1 MIMNS
6 ITNFSIKSA
15 FANARRIRFVLI
27 SAATLFVASS
37 LLSSCGGNLKGN
49 AGNGDNG
56 NNATEQQAAE
66 PVKSENGNTKED
78 VIAELERISY
88 TIQPKYNTKE
98 IKTYVNKDGFMDVKW
113 IFNSGDFNL
122 FPFALEISKYVYYDG
137 KQITYTPRFTTEYL
151 YSFILNEVVF
161 ILTKKSLQGD
171 PMVRK
176 HNQDID
182 ISQYLYYL
190 VFRNE
195 DANDFV
201 KERVKMHYDVAFDQ
215 MLNELQYVQEIANN
229 SASKFTY
236 IYESSIYNDKF
247 KIEFSFDDNG
257 YLVAY
262 SQRGL

>member
-1 MIMNS
+1 MKYLS
-6 ITNFSIKSA
+6 NFSIMSA
-15 FANARRIRFVLI
+15 MANVKRVCFVLFG
-27 SAATLFVASS
+27 AAMLYVAPS
-37 LLSSCGGNLKGN
+37 LLCSCSGSSKGN

-66 PVKSENGNTKED
+66 ADNNQNGNTKED
-78 VIAELERISY
+78 VIAELQRISY

-122 FPFALEISKYVYYDG
+122 FPFALEISRYVYYEG
-137 KQITYTPRFTTEYL
+137 KQITYNPKFTTEYL
-151 YSFILNEVVF
+151 YSFVLNEVVF

-171 PMVRK
+171 PMVRNR
-176 HNQDID
+176 NQEID

-215 MLNELQYVQEIANN
+215 MPNELQYVQEVANN

-257 YLVAY
+257 YLVVY
-262 SQRGL
+262 SSIWL

>member
-1 MIMNS
+1 MKYLS
-6 ITNFSIKSA
+6 NFSIMSA
-15 FANARRIRFVLI
+15 MANVKRVCFVLFG
-27 SAATLFVASS
+27 AAMLYVTPS
-37 LLSSCGGNLKGN
+37 LLCSCSGSSKGN

-66 PVKSENGNTKED
+66 ADNNQNGNTKED
-78 VIAELERISY
+78 VIAELQRISY

-122 FPFALEISKYVYYDG
+122 FPFALEISRYVYYEG
-137 KQITYTPRFTTEYL
+137 KQITYNPKFTTEYL
-151 YSFILNEVVF
+151 YSFVLNEVVF

-171 PMVRK
+171 PMVRNR
-176 HNQDID
+176 NQEID

-215 MLNELQYVQEIANN
+215 MPNELQYVQEVANN

-257 YLVAY
+257 YLVVYY
-262 SQRGL
+262 SIWL

>member
-1 MIMNS
+1 MKYIPNL
-6 ITNFSIKSA
+6 SIKSA
-15 FANARRIRFVLI
+15 LANVRRVSFVLFGVTMLYV
-27 SAATLFVASS
+27 SPS
-37 LLSSCGGNLKGN
+37 LLCSCGGNSKGN

-66 PVKSENGNTKED
+66 AENSQNGNTKEA
-78 VIAELERISY
+78 VIAEQERISY

-122 FPFALEISKYVYYDG
+122 FPFTLEISRYVYYEG
-137 KQITYTPRFTTEYL
+137 KQITYNPRFTTKYL
-151 YSFILNEVVF
+151 YSFILNEVIF

-171 PMVRK
+171 PMVSKR
-176 HNQDID
+176 NQEID

-215 MLNELQYVQEIANN
+215 MLNELQYVQEVANN
-229 SASKFTY
+229 SASKYTY
-236 IYESSIYNDKF
+236 IYESSIYSDKF
-247 KIEFSFDDNG
+247 KIEFYFDDNG
-257 YLVAY
+257 ELVVY
-262 SQRGL
+262 SQRWT

>member
-1 MIMNS
+1 MKYLS
-6 ITNFSIKSA
+6 NFSIMSA
-15 FANARRIRFVLI
+15 MANVKRVCFVLFG
-27 SAATLFVASS
+27 AAMLYVTPS
-37 LLSSCGGNLKGN
+37 LLCSCSGSSKGN

-66 PVKSENGNTKED
+66 ADNNQNGNTKED
-78 VIAELERISY
+78 VIAELQRISY

-122 FPFALEISKYVYYDG
+122 FPFALEISRYVYYEG
-137 KQITYTPRFTTEYL
+137 KQITYNPKFTTEYL
-151 YSFILNEVVF
+151 YSFVLNEVVS

-171 PMVRK
+171 PMVRNR
-176 HNQDID
+176 NQEID

-215 MLNELQYVQEIANN
+215 MPNELQYVQEVANN

-257 YLVAY
+257 YLVVY
-262 SQRGL
+262 SSIWL

>member
-1 MIMNS
+1 MKYLS
-6 ITNFSIKSA
+6 NFSIMSA
-15 FANARRIRFVLI
+15 MANVKRVCFVLFG
-27 SAATLFVASS
+27 AAMLYVTPS
-37 LLSSCGGNLKGN
+37 LLCSCSGSSKGN

-66 PVKSENGNTKED
+66 ADNNLNGNTKED
-78 VIAELERISY
+78 VIAELQRISY

-122 FPFALEISKYVYYDG
+122 FPFALEISRYVYYEG
-137 KQITYTPRFTTEYL
+137 KQITYNPRFTTEYL
-151 YSFILNEVVF
+151 YSFVLNEVVF

-171 PMVRK
+171 PMVRNR
-176 HNQDID
+176 NQEID

-215 MLNELQYVQEIANN
+215 MPNELQYVQEVANN

-257 YLVAY
+257 YLVVY
-262 SQRGL
+262 SSIWL

>member
-1 MIMNS
+1 MKYLS
-6 ITNFSIKSA
+6 NFSIMSA
-15 FANARRIRFVLI
+15 MANIKRVCFVLFG
-27 SAATLFVASS
+27 AAMLYVTPS
-37 LLSSCGGNLKGN
+37 LLCSCSGSSKGN

-66 PVKSENGNTKED
+66 ADNNLNGNTKED
-78 VIAELERISY
+78 VIAELQRISY

-122 FPFALEISKYVYYDG
+122 FPFALEISRYVYYEG
-137 KQITYTPRFTTEYL
+137 KQITYNPRFTTEYL

-171 PMVRK
+171 PMVRNR
-176 HNQDID
+176 NQEID

-215 MLNELQYVQEIANN
+215 MLNELQYVQEVANN

-257 YLVAY
+257 YLVVY

>member
-1 MIMNS
+1 M
-6 ITNFSIKSA
+6 SA
-15 FANARRIRFVLI
+15 MANVKRVCFVLFG
-27 SAATLFVASS
+27 AAMLYVTPS
-37 LLSSCGGNLKGN
+37 LLCSCSGSSKGN

-66 PVKSENGNTKED
+66 ADNNLNGNTKED
-78 VIAELERISY
+78 VIAELQRISY

-122 FPFALEISKYVYYDG
+122 FPFALEISRYVYYEG
-137 KQITYTPRFTTEYL
+137 KQITYNPRFTTEYL
-151 YSFILNEVVF
+151 YSFVLNEVVF

-171 PMVRK
+171 PMVRNR
-176 HNQDID
+176 NQEID

-215 MLNELQYVQEIANN
+215 MPNELQYVQEVANN

-257 YLVAY
+257 YLVVY
-262 SQRGL
+262 SSIWL